1 MKLENKGITLLA
13 LVITIVIILLLVGIA
28 LQLTFGEHG
37 LIIKAN
43 KGARDNSKAE
53 LFDIASTE
61 FVSMAVEDTVEN
73 SNNLSFE
80 NFYNSR
86 AFSNNYKI
94 SNGNIIDKR
103 KNFEVISVSEFEDEF
118 RLRFRNSGNESG
130 KPIVNPITTEDIQ
143 ITGIGIS
150 GGNITVQIGNNNYT
164 GVVYNDKTFSI
175 GIPRQSEGVEIT
187 VTQKI
192 GSKIESVKT
201 KVNVVKP
208 KLEQLNINKIT
219 NITKSIRGTGESGA
233 KVIATISGNTYETT
247 VNSDNTFNLNIPI
260 QEEGKSIVIY
270 QEKIGKISSDAQS
283 ITVEKVKI
291 EGDDINDTILK
302 VKVVAGSE
310 ADRKV
315 IFGTTESY
323 IGYMVEREASFT
335 ESFTETID
343 ANSKNITDW
352 GDGTNIQSYVIDQY
366 YGNEGILTHL
376 YTPRRLY
383 N

>member
-13 LVITIVIILLLVGIA
+13 LVITIVVILLLAGIA

-164 GVVYNDKTFSI
+164 GVVYSDKTFSI

-208 KLEQLNINKIT
+208 KLGQLNISKIT
-219 NITKSIRGTGESGA
+219 NITKSIRGTGEAGA

-270 QEKIGKISSDAQS
+270 QEKSGKISSDAQS